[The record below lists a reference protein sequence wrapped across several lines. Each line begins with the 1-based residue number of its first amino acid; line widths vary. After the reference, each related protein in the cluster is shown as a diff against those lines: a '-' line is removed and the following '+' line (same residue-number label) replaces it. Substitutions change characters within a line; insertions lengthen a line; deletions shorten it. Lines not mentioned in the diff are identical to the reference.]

1 MAAYLGIVVS
11 HLLAWLAVA
20 SAALYGALVLIR
32 YNTDG
37 ANYRFSLDPK
47 DPVKS
52 VETLLVWLGVK
63 VLAVCLR
70 FGRAVLN
77 VLLEASAEV
86 GEWLMR
92 HSPTVKENIRSRF
105 LG

>member
-11 HLLAWLAVA
+11 QLLAWLAVA
-20 SAALYGALVLIR
+20 SAALYGALVLIQ
-32 YNTDG
+32 YNASG
-37 ANYRFSLDPK
+37 ANYRFRLDPQ

-70 FGRAVLN
+70 FARAVLN

-92 HSPTVKENIRSRF
+92 HSPAVKENLRSRF
-105 LG
+105 LV